1 MDRRSWSDAFSVL
14 STPLVADACLRR
26 GRDVRVAPSG
36 VRSVIPGSRVAGRVL
51 PARHSGSVDVILE
64 VLETAEQGD
73 VLVVDNGGREDEA
86 CVGELMVLEARACG
100 LSGIVIWGCHRDT
113 KVLLEIG
120 FPVFSCGALP
130 SGPRRLDP
138 REPDAF
144 LLARFGNFSVCPEDV
159 AFADE
164 DGILFVPGR
173 HAEEILSTAHEIWR
187 TERRQA
193 DAIRAGKTLRDQL
206 AFGDYL
212 KKRGED
218 PFCTFR
224 SHLRGLGGAVE
235 E

>member
-14 STPLVADACLRR
+14 STPLVADACLRL

-36 VRSVIPGSRVAGRVL
+36 IRPVIPGSRVAGRVL
-51 PARHSGSVDVILE
+51 PVRHAGSVDVILE
-64 VLETAEQGD
+64 AMGAAKQGD

-86 CVGELMVLEARACG
+86 CVGDLMTLEARACG

-113 KVLLEIG
+113 PELVEIG
-120 FPVFSCGALP
+120 FPVFSYGALP

-159 AFADE
+159 AFADD
-164 DGILFVPGR
+164 DGILFAPGR
-173 HAEEILSTAHEIWR
+173 HAEEILSTAHGIWQ

-193 DAIRAGKTLRDQL
+193 EAIRAGKKLWEQL
-206 AFGDYL
+206 GFGDYL
-212 KKRGED
+212 KKRAKD
-218 PFCTFR
+218 PSQTFR
-224 SHLRGLGGAVE
+224 SHLRELGGAIE